1 MSIVSFDDW
10 KKKKQRGSAYNSR
23 GGLRDDVAAREEEGY
38 DLCVFLSEERNA
50 PDADPARIEQLLQ
63 QLKALTDSLP
73 REHAYHYFKAF
84 LAWWEGDEQEF
95 FTQFDL
101 YLESEKRL
109 YGELANCDWWIDCFV
124 WVFTPPFTGMYG
136 RVAELFFKYWPLCSM
151 GWVFEAL
158 EISESADEN
167 LEQELDLLM
176 LALAADP
183 KCYLAHYLIATIYYD
198 LRLWRSAL
206 PYFEKAAES
215 SMYSQD
221 PAFYFDYAWAADK
234 AGKYVLALNLYN
246 SCLLLDDKYPCA
258 VNNLG
263 CVYLR
268 MGKPE
273 EALSLFTRAIRL
285 NLDGMLPYR
294 NTVAALE
301 QLGRYDEAIRFIKKH
316 VADGRLNARY
326 ELEIP
331 RLSALASGQ
340 IAPQSLASPVETGGK
355 KADPAFDK
363 HVIAD
368 ELERRA
374 EQAGE
379 LFGRPCSVYEDDNG
393 YGREYHLPG
402 AGRIDLL
409 LKSERDFMVV
419 AIAQK
424 GEDERGLLRLLRQM
438 SVVKK
443 ALCRRF
449 ERVYGV
455 LVCTSP
461 SPSLLSLKKAL
472 PAEDVSVY
480 ELGFTLKE
488 LSEKPAEPE

>member
-10 KKKKQRGSAYNSR
+10 KKKKQRGSAYNAR
-23 GGLRDDVAAREEEGY
+23 GGLREDVAAREEEGY

-50 PDADPARIEQLLQ
+50 PDADPARIDELLQ
-63 QLKALTDSLP
+63 QLKALTAALP
-73 REHAYHYFKAF
+73 REHAYHYFMAF
-84 LAWWEGDEQEF
+84 LAYWEGSEQEF
-95 FTQFDL
+95 FSQFDQ

-109 YGELANCDWWIDCFV
+109 YGELADCDWWIDSFV
-124 WVFTPPFTGMYG
+124 WVFTPAFPGMYG
-136 RVAELFFKYWPLCSM
+136 RVSELFFKYWPLCAI

-158 EISESADEN
+158 ELSESTEEN

-176 LALAADP
+176 LALSADP

-215 SMYSQD
+215 TMYSQD

-234 AGKYVLALNLYN
+234 AGKYELALSLYN
-246 SCLLLDDKYPCA
+246 SCLLLDDAYPCA
-258 VNNLG
+258 ANNLG

-268 MGKPE
+268 MDKAE
-273 EALSLFTRAIRL
+273 EALSQFTRAIKL

-294 NTVAALE
+294 NTVSALE
-301 QLGRYDEAIRFIKKH
+301 KLGRYDDAVRFIKKH
-316 VADGRLNARY
+316 VEDGRLNGRY
-326 ELEIP
+326 ELELP

-340 IAPQSLASPVETGGK
+340 IVYQNYASLAESGGK
-355 KADPAFDK
+355 KAEPAFDK

-374 EQAGE
+374 EQEGS
-379 LFGRPCSVYEDDNG
+379 LFGRACSVYEDENG
-393 YGREYHLPG
+393 YGREYHIPG

-409 LKSERDFMVV
+409 LKSDRDFVVV

-424 GEDERGLLRLLRQM
+424 GGDERGMLRLIRQM

-443 ALCRRF
+443 NLCKRF
-449 ERVYGV
+449 EQVFGV

-461 SPSLLSLKKAL
+461 SPALLALKKAL
-472 PAEDVSVY
+472 PAEDVSVF
-480 ELGFTLKE
+480 ELGFTLTE
-488 LSEKPAEPE
+488 ID